1 MMVAS
6 NVKPLFGGPQETK
19 HCEIHGD
26 YDSTK
31 IEVAG
36 REIWSDCPSCARK
49 KIDYEDKRLRQ
60 AAIRAQEQAKAQ
72 QLFGRAAI
80 PKRFVTRTLESYTAR
95 TEGETKALNAASKYV
110 QNWDENRD
118 NGTSLI
124 FTGNPGT
131 GKTHL
136 AVGIARKVM
145 EQSGTAM
152 YTRVIEIAQSVKETY
167 SGNGRTER
175 QVIRSFSDPDLLIID
190 EVGRQYGTDAEK
202 MYLFEVINARYE
214 ECKPTILI
222 SNLNINQLKEYI
234 DPAAMDRLREG
245 GGRMIA
251 FDWDS
256 SRGNF

>member
-1 MMVAS
+1 MGAS
-6 NVKPLFGGPQETK
+6 NVRQLFGGPK
-19 HCEIHGD
+19 EIKNCASHGEHE
-26 YDSTK
+26 STL
-31 IEVAG
+31 IRIAG
-36 REIWSDCPSCARK
+36 REIWSECPKCARE
-49 KIDYEDKRLRQ
+49 KIDKEDKQLR
-60 AAIRAQEQAKAQ
+60 ADAFRAQEQAKAQ

-80 PKRFVTRTLESYTAR
+80 PKRFITRTLDNYVAKN
-95 TEGETKALNAASKYV
+95 EGETKALNAVTRYV
-110 QNWDENRD
+110 QNWSENRE
-118 NGTSLI
+118 NGASLI

-145 EQSGTAM
+145 ELSGTAM
-152 YTRVIEIAQSVKETY
+152 YTRVIEIAQAVKETY
-167 SGNGRTER
+167 TGGGKTER
-175 QVIRSFSDPDLLIID
+175 KVIRSFADPDLLIID

-256 SRGNF
+256 NRGEI

>member
-1 MMVAS
+1 MAGS
-6 NVKPLFGGPQETK
+6 NVRQLFSGPTESK
-19 HCEIHGD
+19 RCEHHGD
-26 YDSTK
+26 YESTL
-31 IEVAG
+31 ISIAG
-36 REIWSDCPSCARK
+36 RDMWSSCPACAK
-49 KIDYEDKRLRQ
+49 EKIQQEDKRLREE
-60 AAIRAQEQAKAQ
+60 AFRAQEEARAQ

-80 PKRFVTRTLESYTAR
+80 PKRFLSRTLDNYTVKSEGEKKALSSVTRYVENWEQNRESGA
-95 TEGETKALNAASKYV
+95 
-110 QNWDENRD
+110 
-118 NGTSLI
+118 SLI

-145 EQSGTAM
+145 ELSQTAM
-152 YTRVIEIAQSVKETY
+152 YTRVVEISQAVKETY
-167 SGNGRTER
+167 SGNGKSER
-175 QVIRSFSDPDLLIID
+175 QVIQSFAVPDLLIID
-190 EVGRQYGTDAEK
+190 EVGRQFGTDAEK
-202 MYLFEVINARYE
+202 LYLFEVINARYE

-256 SRGNF
+256 NRGGV